1 MKKRQVAAVAAPR
14 ASASGT
20 GNRGSGTGDE
30 AAVQATRGEWRAGER
45 GEKRRNG
52 DAARGERGSGTGE
65 CQRHGQ
71 QRQRENNFNERTT
84 IMATEL
90 NTNVP
95 AGMRLT
101 VAIIGNRNA
110 GKSTLLNRIVG
121 QEVSI
126 VSDEPGTTT
135 DAVAKAY
142 ELIPVGPVSFYDTAG
157 LDDEG
162 ALGRQRVQA
171 AKKILRRADMA
182 LLVIGRDG
190 ITREDERLLT
200 KLAEKRIPFV
210 PVFNFSDERQLG
222 KFDRAVMQL
231 YDGVAVSAK
240 TGEGIDALKRRMAE
254 VLEPLAHEPPLVAD
268 LIKPKDLVMLV
279 VPIDLAAP
287 KGRLILPQVQVLREV
302 LDAGAMALT
311 VKESEVADML
321 RALAAKPA
329 LVITDSQAVRE
340 VAAAVPEDIR
350 LTTFSTL
357 FARYKGDFAAQL
369 AGAAAIDTLKDG
381 DRVLIAEG
389 CSHHVTC
396 DDIGRVKIPNWM
408 KKYTGRELKF
418 EWTQG
423 ADFPDNL
430 EDYALVV
437 HCGGCMLNRAEVR
450 RRINECARQGVRVT
464 NYGIVI
470 SKMQGVLE
478 RVVRGIADAD
488 GGSATGS
495 VSDTGNEGD

>member
-1 MKKRQVAAVAAPR
+1 M
-14 ASASGT
+14 G
-20 GNRGSGTGDE
+20 
-30 AAVQATRGEWRAGER
+30 
-45 GEKRRNG
+45 
-52 DAARGERGSGTGE
+52 
-65 CQRHGQ
+65 
-71 QRQRENNFNERTT
+71 
-84 IMATEL
+84 TEL

-162 ALGRQRVQA
+162 ELGRQRVQA
-171 AKKILRRADMA
+171 AKKILRRADMV

-190 ITREDERLLT
+190 LT
-200 KLAEKRIPFV
+200 KENETQLSKLAEKRIPFI
-210 PVFNFSDERQLG
+210 PVFNFCDERQLG

-254 VLEPLAHEPPLVAD
+254 VLEPLAHEPPLAAD
-268 LIKPKDLVMLV
+268 LIKPKDMVMLV

-311 VKESEVADML
+311 VKESEVTDML
-321 RALAAKPA
+321 RGLAAKPA

-396 DDIGRVKIPNWM
+396 DDIGRGKIPNWM

-450 RRINECARQGVRVT
+450 RRINECARQGVKVT

-478 RVVRGIADAD
+478 RVVKGIADAGATD
-488 GGSATGS
+488 SVSDTGS
-495 VSDTGNEGD
+495 ISDTGNEGD